1 MSVVTS
7 EISYQPSSSMD
18 IDFLGESLYR
28 SNEDNLPLNDHI
40 KNLKVKTIYNTITK
54 TKTKTNDKRQVLK
67 LLSDLARSTDGLIN
81 NELRCK
87 IWPILL
93 GIEDDNNNNNN
104 NIGSTDVASQSDK
117 VPTTSILSNNKYS
130 TDLFLQDL
138 QCVELPPHKDEDQV
152 K

>member
-1 MSVVTS
+1 M
-7 EISYQPSSSMD
+7 
-18 IDFLGESLYR
+18 
-28 SNEDNLPLNDHI
+28 
-40 KNLKVKTIYNTITK
+40 
-54 TKTKTNDKRQVLK
+54 
-67 LLSDLARSTDGLIN
+67 LSDLARSTDGLIN

-104 NIGSTDVASQSDK
+104 IGSTDVTSQSDK

-152 K
+152 KLDIQRSITILNHIQSLLYSGSSSYTTILTTNEIDHLKEIIKFNNKIITEIS